1 MVVPDLI
8 FDAILFGVLLLAVL
22 LDNVFPQ
29 QLHGAASLLAIG
41 TATYVAA
48 QEMCDELARRKWWTQ
63 ESLATALS
71 LSTLGF
77 IYYWWRNDSDI
88 SLLGLSIGLMMAA
101 LMVMISMIGAG
112 SATLSNKS
120 IAPLLGLTATAT
132 GALSLGVLSGLLIFV
147 LTSDVGQSSI
157 LIKAVILGVG
167 AVLWKLRE
175 NLRPPTQNEMSLE
188 VMSMGNPS
196 RPAPVTDR
204 STSTRPAATSSASAD
219 SSRLAAPRAMAAHPG
234 VRWTL
239 MPERGTLLD
248 RFLPVL
254 IMGAVLYVTLQRA
267 FGFTFK

>member
-8 FDAILFGVLLLAVL
+8 FDVVLFGVLLLAVL

-71 LSTLGF
+71 LSTAGF

-101 LMVMISMIGAG
+101 LMVMISVIGAG
-112 SATLSNKS
+112 SATLGNKS
-120 IAPLLGLTATAT
+120 IHPLLGLAATAT
-132 GALSLGVLSGLLIFV
+132 GALCLGLLSGLLIFV

-175 NLRPPTQNEMSLE
+175 NLRPPMRNEVPLG
-188 VMSMGNPS
+188 VATMGNPAWPMPTAEGSSSS
-196 RPAPVTDR
+196 R
-204 STSTRPAATSSASAD
+204 SSAASPLASED
-219 SSRLAAPRAMAAHPG
+219 SGAAPRAVAAHPG
-234 VRWTL
+234 GRWAL
-239 MPERGTLLD
+239 MPQRGTLLD
-248 RFLPVL
+248 RFLPIL
-254 IMGAVLYVTLQRA
+254 IMGAVLYITLQRA